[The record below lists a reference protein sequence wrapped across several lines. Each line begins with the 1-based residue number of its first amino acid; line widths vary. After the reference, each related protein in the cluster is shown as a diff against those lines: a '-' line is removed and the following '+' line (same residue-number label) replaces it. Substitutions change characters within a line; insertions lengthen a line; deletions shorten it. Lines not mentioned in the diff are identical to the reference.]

1 MSQTRSSGKVVCIEV
16 PEELQDAIEDF
27 IKASQ
32 QARRDIASPQQLG
45 SVEQQVAEACDRLLA
60 ASMQII
66 IQQSVAARQPSR
78 LCHSK
83 LVPTWLS
90 RLLLSTKPM
99 KNQGP
104 RTVHL
109 TLSRGPDIAI
119 STVYYSRNCH
129 RDNPLLGKGC
139 FPALECLGIFEH
151 TSPLLASRAA
161 LTACLSGS
169 FAEAAQMLQLQG
181 RPVEVKTLR
190 RIVYRFAARSRFN
203 LQRSEYRWPQ
213 GETAKGLRLVVAL
226 DGGRVRLR
234 TNKRGKKRA
243 SKRHGYHTNWREPK
257 LLYIYALD
265 EKGKKLAKFKPI
277 IDGTFKLLSDSE
289 ELFERLE
296 KYLKALNVAEA
307 VEVIFIGDGAPWVS
321 NRVPKLASVLKIAP
335 QKVTVVAD
343 FYHAVE
349 HLKAAADGHKKFREK
364 ERQAWLKTQ
373 RKRLYQGK
381 VDQVIAE
388 IGQLKGKKIK
398 TEKDYFVNR
407 REHMRYAQWKKAG
420 LPIGS
425 GAVESAIR
433 RIVNLRLKGAGIFWL
448 EHHAEHML
456 LLRCFAKAHR
466 WDNLLPLALHSALLP
481 AL

>member
-1 MSQTRSSGKVVCIEV
+1 L
-16 PEELQDAIEDF
+16 ELQDAIEDF
-27 IKASQ
+27 IKAYQ
-32 QARRDIASPQQLG
+32 QAPRDISSPQQLDQ
-45 SVEQQVAEACDRLLA
+45 VEQHVAQATDRLLA
-60 ASMQII
+60 ASMQPIL
-66 IQQSVAARQPSR
+66 QQSVAARETTR
-78 LCHSK
+78 YRRNK
-83 LVPTWLS
+83 LVPTWL
-90 RLLLSTKPM
+90 RLLLTPAKPM
-99 KNQGP
+99 KNQGR
-104 RTVHL
+104 RTVHV

-119 STVYYSRNCH
+119 TTVYYSRNCH
-129 RDNPLLGKGC
+129 RDRTLAGKGC
-139 FPALECLGIFEH
+139 FPALHGLGIFDH
-151 TSPLLASRAA
+151 ASPLLASRAA

-169 FAEAAQMLQLQG
+169 FAEAIQMLQLQG
-181 RPVEVKTLR
+181 RSLDVKTLR
-190 RIVYRFAARSRFN
+190 RMVYRFAARSRFN
-203 LQRSEYRWPQ
+203 LQRSECRLPQ

-234 TNKRGKKRA
+234 SNKRGKRRP
-243 SKRHGYHTNWREPK
+243 SKRHGYRTNWREPK
-257 LLYIYALD
+257 LLYIYAID

-277 IDGTFKLLSDSE
+277 IDGTFELLAESE

-321 NRVPKLASVLKIAP
+321 NRVPKLAVALKIAP
-335 QKVTVVAD
+335 QNVQVVAD

-381 VDQVIAE
+381 VDQVIAA
-388 IGQLKGKKIK
+388 IGQLKGKKIE

-407 REHMRYAQWKKAG
+407 REHMRYAQWKKTG

-448 EHHAEHML
+448 EHNAEHML
-456 LLRCFAKAHR
+456 LLRCFAKAQR
-466 WDNLLPLALHSALLP
+466 WDNLLPLALRSALLP

>member
-16 PEELQDAIEDF
+16 PEELQGAIEEF
-27 IKASQ
+27 IKAYQ
-32 QARRDIASPQQLG
+32 QTPRDISSPQQLDQ
-45 SVEQQVAEACDRLLA
+45 VEQHVAQACDRLFA
-60 ASMQII
+60 ASMQPI
-66 IQQSVAARQPSR
+66 IQQSIAARQSSR
-78 LCHSK
+78 RRHSK

-90 RLLLSTKPM
+90 RLLTPAKPM

-139 FPALECLGIFEH
+139 FPALECLGIFDH
-151 TSPLLASRAA
+151 ASPLLASRAA

-169 FAEAAQMLQLQG
+169 FAEAVQMLQLQG
-181 RPVEVKTLR
+181 RPVDVKTLR
-190 RIVYRFAARSRFN
+190 RLVYRFAARSRFN
-203 LQRSEYRWPQ
+203 LQRSEYRLGQ
-213 GETAKGLRLVVAL
+213 GESAQGLRLVVAL

-243 SKRHGYHTNWREPK
+243 SKRHGYRTNWREPK
-257 LLYIYALD
+257 LLYIYAID

-277 IDGTFKLLSDSE
+277 IDGTFELLAESE

-296 KYLKALNVAEA
+296 KYLKALNVEEA
-307 VEVIFIGDGAPWVS
+307 KEVIFIGDGAPWVS
-321 NRVPKLASVLKIAP
+321 NRVPKLASALKIAAE
-335 QKVTVVAD
+335 KVKVVAD

-349 HLKAAADGHKKFREK
+349 HLRAAADGHKKFREK
-364 ERQAWLKTQ
+364 ARQAWLKTQ
-373 RKRLYQGK
+373 RKRLYQGR

-388 IGQLKGKKIK
+388 IGKLKGKKIH

-407 REHMRYAQWKKAG
+407 QKHMQYAQWKKAG

-433 RIVNLRLKGAGIFWL
+433 RIVNLRLKGAGIFWF
-448 EHHAEHML
+448 ERNAEHML

-466 WDNLLPLALHSALLP
+466 WDNLLPLALRSALLP